1 MAARL
6 TTQQKK
12 QILAAHAEGQ
22 AITALAQQHGVCRET
37 VRRLVKSGGRA
48 APAPAPSPE
57 EMVQK
62 LAAYLLAERMNPET
76 SREALDAMPLKEL
89 AQVFGTVADKVLK
102 LAQEARREPPAPPDG
117 EESAV
122 VFLEGEAEMQAYL
135 ARQRGDDGS

>member
-37 VRRLVKSGGRA
+37 VRRLVKSGGGA

-57 EMVQK
+57 EMVQ
-62 LAAYLLAERMNPET
+62 
-76 SREALDAMPLKEL
+76 
-89 AQVFGTVADKVLK
+89 K